1 VLLFFPW
8 KNLTIFPGLSE
19 GGEID
24 MPARRSGPEL
34 ERIFYLK
41 RL

>member
-1 VLLFFPW
+1 M
-8 KNLTIFPGLSE
+8 NLAIFPGSSE
-19 GGEID
+19 GNEID

-34 ERIFYLK
+34 ERIFYLE